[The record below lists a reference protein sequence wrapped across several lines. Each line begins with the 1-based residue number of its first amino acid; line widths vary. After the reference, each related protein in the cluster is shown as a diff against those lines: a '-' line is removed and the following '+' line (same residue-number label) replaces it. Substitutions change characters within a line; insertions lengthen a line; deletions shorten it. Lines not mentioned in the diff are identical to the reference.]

1 MPDKDVS
8 LQDFLRNPLLPGI
21 ANFSVWRRRRDL
33 LSMLFFHRVAKHNPH
48 LHFLFSQKGTNQ
60 PRQ

>member
-48 LHFLFSQKGTNQ
+48 LHFLF
-60 PRQ
+60 